1 MHVYWVDAYD
11 HADDWFVAAESM
23 ETAAQ
28 FFADELGYDVED
40 DEVCAKEIC
49 MIPEKLNVKY
59 YDFLDNEQII
69 ACGGEFLEFHDE
81 DLLEHIPE
89 EFLRMVAGET
99 RIVRFDGEVYMEGN
113 VMRLALQMQGK
124 LNNSIN

>member
-1 MHVYWVDAYD
+1 MYVYWVDAFD

-23 ETAAQ
+23 ESAAQ
-28 FFADELGYDVED
+28 YFADELGYDVIQ
-40 DEVCAKEIC
+40 DEVSAKEIC
-49 MIPEKLNVKY
+49 SLPENLNVKNY
-59 YDFLDNEQII
+59 EFLENEQII
-69 ACGGEFLEFHDE
+69 ACGGEFIEFHDE

-99 RIVRFDGEVYMEGN
+99 RIVRINGEVYMEGN

-124 LNNSIN
+124 LNNC

>member
-1 MHVYWVDAYD
+1 MYVYWVDAFD

-23 ETAAQ
+23 ESAAQ
-28 FFADELGYDVED
+28 YFADELGYDVIQ
-40 DEVCAKEIC
+40 DEVSAKEIC
-49 MIPEKLNVKY
+49 SLPENLNVKTY
-59 YDFLDNEQII
+59 EFLENEQII
-69 ACGGEFLEFHDE
+69 ACGGEFIEFHDE

-99 RIVRFDGEVYMEGN
+99 RIVRINGEVYMEGN

-124 LNNSIN
+124 LNNC